1 MGPSIASGI
10 VAVMGWFSELP
21 LMWGVVAVVVMVNQ
35 TMGVIEKMDTPT
47 GMKKQKID
55 AIYKLAE
62 NSCRI
67 SSETRKEN
75 ICVLPFTESLKQA

>member
-21 LMWGVVAVVVMVNQ
+21 MMWVVVAVVVVANQ

-47 GMKKQKID
+47 GMKNRKVML
-55 AIYKLAE
+55 YNLAE
-62 NSCRI
+62 NSYRI

-75 ICVLPFTESLKQA
+75 IGVLPFTESLKQA

>member
-21 LMWGVVAVVVMVNQ
+21 LMWGVVAVVVMANQ
-35 TMGVIEKMDTPT
+35 TMGVIKKMDTPT
-47 GMKKQKID
+47 GMKNRKLML
-55 AIYKLAE
+55 YNLAE